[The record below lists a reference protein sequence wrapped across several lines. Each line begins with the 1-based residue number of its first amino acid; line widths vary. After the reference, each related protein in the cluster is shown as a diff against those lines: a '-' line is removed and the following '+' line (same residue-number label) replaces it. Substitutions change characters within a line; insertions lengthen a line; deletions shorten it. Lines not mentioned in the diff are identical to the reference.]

1 MGAGKTVTV
10 NSITLSNGSNGGLAG
25 NYSISSGQ
33 TATADITTKALT
45 VSGIT
50 GVNKTYDGSV
60 QSAGAKG
67 GCCGGGYMQ
76 HAEAQWM

>member
-25 NYSISSGQ
+25 NYSISLGRQ
-33 TATADITTKALT
+33 LADITTKALT

-50 GVNKTYDGSV
+50 GVNETYDGSV
-60 QSAGAKG
+60 EQL
-67 GCCGGGYMQ
+67 
-76 HAEAQWM
+76 